1 MVAGEDQSWEE
12 SEEEVDGDVC
22 VGCTYDAYSVR
33 DPCSHRERYIRA
45 AQMDLIVNKVSIGRG
60 EEGSKDGQN
69 SDCIEETKKGSEKM
83 FFRP

>member
-1 MVAGEDQSWEE
+1 M
-12 SEEEVDGDVC
+12 
-22 VGCTYDAYSVR
+22 R

-69 SDCIEETKKGSEKM
+69 SDCIEVTKKMSTKIPFGSDS
-83 FFRP
+83 